1 MIQSYDANYANAY
14 KMPRYIQIKYE
25 LQQFL
30 ANQNW
35 LFDKAIPS
43 EQELANEYG
52 VSIGTIRKAVEVLVE
67 EGVLIKHQGKGTF
80 LKHPAFIKSS
90 LIRFYAFTEEDNEND
105 KLSGVVKVVKRVP
118 SDEKI
123 NAILGLAVD
132 APLIYLERVR
142 VDGERVILSDK
153 IWLSEEKFGSFL
165 QLSPEQFPSRLYPF
179 YFEHCGQMVISAKE
193 QMNFLLKHADPY
205 LTDNEENAVV
215 RVCRAAKGLDG
226 STVEYRETYGL
237 AENYYYETIIT

>member
-1 MIQSYDANYANAY
+1 MLQNYDANYANAN

-30 ANQNW
+30 AKQNW
-35 LFDKAIPS
+35 QFDKAIPS
-43 EQELANEYG
+43 EQELAHEYG

-90 LIRFYAFTEEDNEND
+90 LIRFYAFDGEDNERNN
-105 KLSGVVKVVKRVP
+105 LLGVVKVVKSVAP
-118 SDEKI
+118 NEKI
-123 NAILGLAVD
+123 NAILGLAPD

-142 VDGERVILSDK
+142 VDGDAVVLSDK
-153 IWLSEEKFGSFL
+153 IWLSEEKFAGFL
-165 QLSPEQFPSRLYPF
+165 SLSPEKFPSRLYPF

-193 QMNFLLKHADPY
+193 QMDFLLNHADPY
-205 LTDNEENAVV
+205 LTGNEEKAVV
-215 RVCRAAKGLDG
+215 RVCRTAKGLDG
-226 STVEYRETYGL
+226 SAVEYRETYGL

>member
-1 MIQSYDANYANAY
+1 MLQSYDINYAQASR
-14 KMPRYIQIKYE
+14 MPRYIQIKYR

-30 ANQNW
+30 AEENW

-52 VSIGTIRKAVEVLVE
+52 VSIGTIRKAVEGLVE

-90 LIRFYAFTEEDNEND
+90 MIRFYPSRDEKGEVSTPT
-105 KLSGVVKVVKRVP
+105 GIVKTVKRIAP
-118 SDEKI
+118 NQEINKI
-123 NAILGLAVD
+123 LDLPPD

-142 VDGERVILSDK
+142 MDGDTVILSDK
-153 IWLSEEKFGSFL
+153 IWLSEERFGSFL
-165 QLSPEQFPSRLYPF
+165 DLSLAQFPSLLYPF

-193 QMNFLLKHADPY
+193 QMNFLLNYSDPY
-205 LTDNEENAVV
+205 LTDNREKAVV
-215 RVCRAAKGLDG
+215 RIRRTAKGLDG
-226 STVEYRETYGL
+226 SIIEYRETYGL
-237 AENYYYETIIT
+237 AENYYYETTIT